1 MLSSE
6 AHMRRTAHGPLEAA
20 ATPEGATLFRLRG
33 PASSAAPVGHRA
45 VWVMLTLEAGLDT
58 SVSDY
63 QTSF

>member
-1 MLSSE
+1 MLALSALVE
-6 AHMRRTAHGPLEAA
+6 QHTGRWAA
-20 ATPEGATLFRLRG
+20 AAPEGHAVQAPRPCFD
-33 PASSAAPVGHRA
+33 AAPVGHRA